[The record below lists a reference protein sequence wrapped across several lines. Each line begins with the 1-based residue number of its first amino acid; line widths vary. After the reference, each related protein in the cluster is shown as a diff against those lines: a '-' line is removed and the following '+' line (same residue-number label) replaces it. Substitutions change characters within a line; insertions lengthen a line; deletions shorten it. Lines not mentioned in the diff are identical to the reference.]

1 MYNLNVFCNF
11 ESMDFKQLLTSIK
24 NKDFKPVYIL
34 HGDEPYFID
43 KIADAIEES
52 ALEEH
57 ERDFNQTIVYGR
69 DADILT
75 LISELKGYPMMAE
88 RRR

>member
-1 MYNLNVFCNF
+1 
-11 ESMDFKQLLTSIK
+11 MDFKQLLTSIK
-24 NKDFKPVYIL
+24 NKNFKPVYIL
-34 HGDEPYFID
+34 HGEEPYFID

-57 ERDFNQTIVYGR
+57 ERDFNQTIGYGR

-75 LISELKGYPMMAE
+75 
-88 RRR
+88 